1 MAGVHCGAERRW
13 TDALRV
19 PGGGGGDGHIG
30 LLSSDQRSFST
41 ETLLKEL
48 KREAVAEERSAAS
61 NSGSVVPLSEQKL
74 MAHLAAAL

>member
-19 PGGGGGDGHIG
+19 PGGGDGHIG

-61 NSGSVVPLSEQKL
+61 NSGSVVPLSEQRL

>member
-19 PGGGGGDGHIG
+19 PGGGDDIG

-48 KREAVAEERSAAS
+48 KREAAAEERSAAS
-61 NSGSVVPLSEQKL
+61 NSGSVVPLSEQRL

>member
-19 PGGGGGDGHIG
+19 PGGGGGDDIG

-61 NSGSVVPLSEQKL
+61 NSGSVVPLSEQRL

>member
-1 MAGVHCGAERRW
+1 MYGRG
-13 TDALRV
+13 ALRSRAALDRCS
-19 PGGGGGDGHIG
+19 PGAGGGGDDIG

>member
-19 PGGGGGDGHIG
+19 PGGGGDGHIG

-61 NSGSVVPLSEQKL
+61 SLGSVVPLSEQRL

>member
-19 PGGGGGDGHIG
+19 PGGGGDDIG

-48 KREAVAEERSAAS
+48 KREAAAEERSAAS
-61 NSGSVVPLSEQKL
+61 NSGSVVPLSEQRL

>member
-1 MAGVHCGAERRW
+1 MLSGCR
-13 TDALRV
+13 
-19 PGGGGGDGHIG
+19 GGGGDIG

-61 NSGSVVPLSEQKL
+61 NSGSVVPLSEQRL

>member
-19 PGGGGGDGHIG
+19 PGGGGGGHIG

-61 NSGSVVPLSEQKL
+61 NSGSVVPLSEQRL

>member
-1 MAGVHCGAERRW
+1 MLSGCR
-13 TDALRV
+13 
-19 PGGGGGDGHIG
+19 GGGGGDGHIG

>member
-1 MAGVHCGAERRW
+1 MYGRG
-13 TDALRV
+13 ALRSRAALDRCS
-19 PGGGGGDGHIG
+19 PGAGGGGDGHIG

-61 NSGSVVPLSEQKL
+61 NSGSVVPLSEQRL